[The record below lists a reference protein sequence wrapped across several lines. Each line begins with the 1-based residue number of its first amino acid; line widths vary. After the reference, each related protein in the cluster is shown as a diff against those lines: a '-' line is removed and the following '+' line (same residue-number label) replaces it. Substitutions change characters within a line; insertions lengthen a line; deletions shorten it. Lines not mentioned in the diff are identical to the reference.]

1 MTYEMDTLQ
10 RPNKGSLRLCIVKN
24 TVESTHNAS
33 ETLDTSLQV
42 LQHDQDVANSDG
54 AAYSGRDIEQ

>member
-1 MTYEMDTLQ
+1 MAYKMDTLQ
-10 RPNKGSLRLCIVKN
+10 RPNRDSLRLCIVKN

-42 LQHDQDVANSDG
+42 LQHDHGVAIGNG
-54 AAYSGRDIEQ
+54 AEYSSRDARQ